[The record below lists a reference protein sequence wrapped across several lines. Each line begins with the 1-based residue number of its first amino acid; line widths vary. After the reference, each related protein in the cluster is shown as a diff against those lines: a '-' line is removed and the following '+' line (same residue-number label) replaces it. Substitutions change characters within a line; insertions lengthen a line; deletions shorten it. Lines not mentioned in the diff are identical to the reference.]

1 MTQQSHCWAYTPRKS
16 MSKFYWLLLQDLQN
30 LATYHC
36 STWSKPSSFLLWII
50 GMVFRLP
57 PLPPTACFQYGS
69 IVDQPKPAHTPLQCP
84 PLSKVLAVIF
94 QGPQSLAHYPS
105 GLIAVLCFALCH
117 FPESETLPC
126 PGSLHL
132 LALCLC
138 SCSECHSSR
147 HCHDLLPHLLQ
158 VFPQALPSWGILPD
172 YLMKPRLLHS
182 TSPLQPGP
190 LPRLK
195 LSM

>member
-105 GLIAVLCFALCH
+105 GLIALLSAISQRARHSPAQGPCTCSPFA
-117 FPESETLPC
+117 SA
-126 PGSLHL
+126 
-132 LALCLC
+132 LA
-138 SCSECHSSR
+138 
-147 HCHDLLPHLLQ
+147 Q
-158 VFPQALPSWGILPD
+158 NAILPD
-172 YLMKPRLLHS
+172 TAMTCSLIFFRSSLKHYL
-182 TSPLQPGP
+182 PGGSS
-190 LPRLK
+190 LTT
-195 LSM
+195 